1 MVLELIIPSLLAI
14 ANGIEMAF
22 LPPLKETLNIKT
34 SGFLSKI
41 AVFTSLIFTFSVQ
54 NVHASEFQIGSGTMS
69 LKGGIFGLESQV
81 DSSVEVFTYRE
92 QHANLLE
99 SNVFYNYSLSTYH
112 SGQFSNESNSL
123 TTLGGGTVEL
133 PNTNYDWQGFDGQ
146 ITLGYDVFKKGP
158 FDYFGVGLSLGIAAP
173 YIDNTGD
180 SSGEPSDSN
189 PSLPMGSSQ
198 SVDFFASKT
207 ELTGYKIG
215 PKIVFGKSLNRL
227 ASVYGEVSY
236 ATQRVDVKNDT
247 LRIATN
253 ISGDYFS
260 YELGMRYQPI
270 TIKKDLGFM
279 TIEPSLYFTLAV
291 NYAELNM
298 DNLNVDL
305 SGYNFNIES
314 ANMSASST
322 TLNLGVG
329 YNF

>member
-1 MVLELIIPSLLAI
+1 
-14 ANGIEMAF
+14 MAF
-22 LPPLKETLNIKT
+22 LLSQAQIANARG
-34 SGFLSKI
+34 SNFLLKI
-41 AVFTSLIFTFSVQ
+41 ATVISFVIIFTVQ
-54 NVHASEFQIGSGTMS
+54 NAQASEIQSGSGTMS
-69 LKGGIFGLESQV
+69 LKGGIFGLESKV
-81 DSSVEVFTYRE
+81 DSSVNVFTYRE
-92 QHANLLE
+92 QHSNL
-99 SNVFYNYSLSTYH
+99 SQSDVFYNYSLSTYH
-112 SGQFSNESNSL
+112 SGKFSNESNSL
-123 TTLGGGTVEL
+123 TTIGGGSVTL

-180 SSGEPSDSN
+180 GSGQPSNSN
-189 PSLPMGSSQ
+189 PSLPTGSSQ

-215 PKIVFGKSLNRL
+215 PKILFGKSLNRL

-247 LRIATN
+247 FRLSTN

-298 DNLNVDL
+298 NNLNVDL
-305 SGYNFNIES
+305 SGYKFNIES
-314 ANMSASST
+314 TNMSASST